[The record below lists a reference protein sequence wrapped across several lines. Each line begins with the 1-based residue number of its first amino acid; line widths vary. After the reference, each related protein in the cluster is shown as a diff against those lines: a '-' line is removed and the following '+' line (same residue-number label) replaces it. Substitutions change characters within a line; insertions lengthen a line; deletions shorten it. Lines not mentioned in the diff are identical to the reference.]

1 MNFIQRLLGKKQED
15 PPPVE
20 PTPQKYHCIRF
31 MTARGEQLGML
42 LTHEEFETAVNRWV
56 SQISSMPVQEE
67 LNEEEGVL

>member
-1 MNFIQRLLGKKQED
+1 MNFIQRLLGKKEEP

-20 PTPQKYHCIRF
+20 VKPEKYHCIRF

-56 SQISSMPVQEE
+56 GQISSMPVQEE